1 MNLNRSLVID
11 HLRKSYERQLDEIGV
26 ACIYCN
32 YKEQDVQTP
41 ANLIAGIWMQLVIEK
56 AVIND
61 KVKKLYRK
69 HVDKDTRPSL
79 REVSEVLKMEI
90 DKYKKVYVIIDALDE
105 CTDDFSRETLVEN
118 IRGLQ
123 LNVNLMVTSRFL
135 DSIERTFKEASILEI
150 SADPTDIRTYVEG
163 RISRGGQLSRHVKAD
178 AMLAEDI
185 EKSIAE
191 SAQGMYEEP
200 LLWIYLIF
208 SLWV

>member
-1 MNLNRSLVID
+1 MSPNRSLVID
-11 HLRKSYERQLDEIGV
+11 HLRKSYENQLDEIGV

-41 ANLIAGIWMQLVIEK
+41 ANLIAGIWMQLVVEK
-56 AVIND
+56 AVISD
-61 KVKKLYRK
+61 RVKKLYKK

-79 REVSEVLKMEI
+79 REVSEVLKKEI

-123 LNVNLMVTSRFL
+123 PNVNLMVTSRFL
-135 DSIERTFKEASILEI
+135 DSIERTFKEASLLEI

-163 RISRGGQLSRHVKAD
+163 RISRGGQLSRHVRAD

-191 SAQGMYEEP
+191 NAQGMYEKP
-200 LLWIYLIF
+200 LL
-208 SLWV
+208 